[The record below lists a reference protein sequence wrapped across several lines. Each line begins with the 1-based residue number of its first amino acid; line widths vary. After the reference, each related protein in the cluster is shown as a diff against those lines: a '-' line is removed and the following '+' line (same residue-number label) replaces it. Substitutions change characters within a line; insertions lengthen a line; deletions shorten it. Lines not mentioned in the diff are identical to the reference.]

1 MLSAL
6 AFCCALL
13 TAPGDPDTEARALF
27 EEGQAKYDTHDYD
40 GAIDAFTAAYARA
53 EQIEDA
59 AVRDEALARLGFNLA
74 RAHVSAYDIDHDD
87 EHLVLARRLLAD
99 FRGYERALGRDPDTD
114 TDVQRLEAELA
125 ERERERQRD
134 RDAAAASEQRDDQA
148 AATELGERQRKRRAA
163 GISMLVLAAPFGG
176 IAVAG
181 AIMAGQAKRQF
192 ESVTTG
198 DARRDAQ
205 ARGQTG
211 DVLLGV
217 GIGLAVLSA
226 ATGATLLGLSAKGK
240 RGQVTARATLGG
252 LVIEGAF

>member
-1 MLSAL
+1 MSSVLAL
-6 AFCCALL
+6 CFALVM
-13 TAPGDPDTEARALF
+13 APSDPDAEARALF
-27 EEGQAKYDTHDYD
+27 EDGQAKYDTHDYD

-74 RAHVSAYDIDHDD
+74 RAHVSAFDIDNDD

-99 FRGYERALGRDPDTD
+99 FRGYERELGRDPDND

-125 ERERERQRD
+125 ERERQRSEAVAPESD
-134 RDAAAASEQRDDQA
+134 KVAPEPTKRD
-148 AATELGERQRKRRAA
+148 RKRRAA
-163 GISMLVLAAPFGG
+163 GISLLGLGGTFGVV
-176 IAVAG
+176 AVAG
-181 AIMAGQAKRQF
+181 AIMGAQAKSEF

-205 ARGQTG
+205 TLGRTG
-211 DVLLGV
+211 DVLFGV
-217 GIGLAVLSA
+217 SIGLAALSA
-226 ATGATLLGLSAKGK
+226 VTGATLLGLSAKSK
-240 RGQVTARATLGG
+240 RGQVTARATFGG